1 MFRLIL
7 KLSTSCIQILSQ
19 ISNFQKTPNEFH
31 ESSRFEGVHSRY
43 GIQTVFEWNEKTK
56 ESEVSY
62 VKVPVTFDKYEFT
75 DKEMKEMRAQKNPAL
90 QKFLDEELPKRDP
103 NAEFEWPTFTLEDIR
118 QSKKEKKEALEE
130 FQKSQN
136 APSTSAQK
144 LVEAPPTAAE
154 LKKKELNKR
163 TRDAK
168 KAKKLAEK
176 AENLE
181 NSGN

>member
-1 MFRLIL
+1 MPIFDLQTGKFIG
-7 KLSTSCIQILSQ
+7 
-19 ISNFQKTPNEFH
+19 
-31 ESSRFEGVHSRY
+31 GVPARC
-43 GIQTVFEWNEKTK
+43 GIQTVIEWNEKTK
-56 ESEVSY
+56 KSEVSY
-62 VKVPVTFDKYEFT
+62 VKVPEIFDKYEFT
-75 DKEMKEMRAQKNPAL
+75 DKEMKELRAQENPAL

-118 QSKKEKKEALEE
+118 RSKKEKKEALEE

-176 AENLE
+176 AGNLE

>member
-1 MFRLIL
+1 MNVMDLFGS
-7 KLSTSCIQILSQ
+7 KV
-19 ISNFQKTPNEFH
+19 FTPPA
-31 ESSRFEGVHSRY
+31 RY
-43 GIQTVFEWNEKTK
+43 GISTIFEWNEETQDM
-56 ESEVSY
+56 EVVY
-62 VKVPVTFDKYEFT
+62 KKIPEMFDKYEFT

-103 NAEFEWPTFTLEDIR
+103 NAVFEWPTFTEEDIR
-118 QSKKEKKEALEE
+118 RSMKEKKEALEE

-176 AENLE
+176 AGNLE